1 MVIEIN
7 FKVSA
12 HFMVII
18 LVVGLPVE
26 KYRNICDPKKIE
38 VHATNEM
45 KKLEEV
51 IGQDRALRAV
61 KFGLEIKEQGFNVFI
76 AGMPGTGRKTAVG
89 NYVNVLAKTKPKAM
103 DWVYVNNFTNPSEP
117 NAIGLPAGRG
127 KKFADDVDSLIAD
140 VRRIVPKIFES
151 DDYNARKEAT
161 LKSIEE
167 EKARLFSEINV
178 SAQQQGFIIQSGPM
192 GLLTIPVINGKPL
205 REEEFMALPQQKK
218 EEIQQSREKLNVDLR
233 HAFREMRELDSKG
246 TEAVEK
252 LNRDVAQLS
261 LGPRIQDLREKY
273 SDLHEIDSYMTA
285 VQNDILENLDQFAG
299 EGQQPQL
306 PPQLQFPFLKELPFK
321 KYEVNVIV
329 DNSMVEGAPVIIEQ
343 NPSYPNLI
351 GKIEKEVQF
360 GVVSTDFSMIRAGSL
375 HKANGGYMIIP
386 VEDLLRNPFAWDG
399 FKTALKASAVAIEE
413 PGERMGLI
421 ATKGIKPEP
430 IPLNFK
436 AILIGTSMIYQLLF
450 SLDPDFK
457 ELFKVKAD
465 FDITMDRT
473 EENVK
478 KYTAFMCTF
487 CHKYGLKHLDR
498 GAVAKIVEYGSRLA
512 EDQEKLSTRFGSIAD
527 VIRES
532 NFYATQEGSEYI
544 MANHV
549 NKTLDE
555 MIYRSNLIQEKVQ
568 EYIKRG
574 IFLIET
580 EGAKVGQVNGLSVI
594 SLGDFAFGRPSKVT
608 ASIGVGRGGII
619 DIEREASMG
628 GPIHT
633 KGVMILGGYLSNKY
647 AQDKPLGLT
656 AKLVFEQ
663 SYEGVEGDS
672 ASSTELY
679 AILSA
684 LSGLPINQSLAV
696 TGSVNQKGDVQAIG
710 GVNEK
715 IEGFFEICKVKGLN
729 GEQGVM
735 IPASNVQNLML
746 KEEIIEAAKVG
757 KFRILS
763 ISSIDQGIEILTGV
777 KAGDRNADGSF
788 DSGTVNYLV
797 DKRLREMA
805 EKLKEYQ
812 AR

>member
-1 MVIEIN
+1 MVE
-7 FKVSA
+7 A
-12 HFMVII
+12 
-18 LVVGLPVE
+18 LPIE
-26 KYRNICDPKKIE
+26 KYRKVCNFEKIE
-38 VHATNEM
+38 VHATDEM
-45 KKLEEV
+45 KQLEEI
-51 IGQDRALRAV
+51 IGQDRALRAL
-61 KFGLEIKEQGFNVFI
+61 KFGLEIKEQGFNIFI

-89 NYVNVLAKTKPKAM
+89 DYVNVLAKTKPKAD
-103 DWVYVNNFTNPSEP
+103 DWVYVNNFTNQSEP
-117 NAIGLPAGRG
+117 NAIRLPAGRG
-127 KKFADDVDSLIAD
+127 KKFADDVDALIAD

-151 DDYNARKEAT
+151 DDYSARKEAT

-192 GLLTIPVINGKPL
+192 GLLTIPVVNGRPL
-205 REEEFMALPQQKK
+205 REEEFMALPQQTK
-218 EEIQQSREKLNVDLR
+218 EEIQRRREKLNADLR

-246 TEAVEK
+246 SEAVEK

-273 SDLHEIDSYMTA
+273 SDLHEIDSYMIA
-285 VQNDILENLDQFAG
+285 IQNDILDNLDQFSG
-299 EGQQPQL
+299 ETQQPQL
-306 PPQLQFPFLKELPFK
+306 PPQLQFAFLKELPFK

-329 DNSMVEGAPVIIEQ
+329 DNSKVEGAPVIIEH
-343 NPSYPNLI
+343 NPSYQNLI

-360 GVVSTDFSMIRAGSL
+360 GIVSTDFSMIRAGSL

-399 FKTALKASAVAIEE
+399 FKTALKTGAVTIEE

-421 ATKGIKPEP
+421 ATKGLKPEP

-436 AILIGTSMIYQLLF
+436 VILIGTPMMYQMLLG
-450 SLDPDFK
+450 LDPDFK

-465 FDITMDRT
+465 FDITMDRNAA
-473 EENVK
+473 NVK

-487 CHKYGLKHLDR
+487 CHKNGLKHLDR

-532 NFYATQEGSEYI
+532 NFYATQEGSEYT
-544 MANHV
+544 MARHV
-549 NKTLDE
+549 NKTLEE
-555 MIYRSNLIQEKVQ
+555 MIYRSNLIQEKIK

-580 EGAKVGQVNGLSVI
+580 EGVKVGQVNGLSVI
-594 SLGDFAFGRPSKVT
+594 GLGDFAFGRPSKVT
-608 ASIGVGRGGII
+608 ASVGVGREGII

-647 AQDKPLGLT
+647 AQDKPLSLT
-656 AKLVFEQ
+656 ARLVFEQ

-684 LSGLPINQSLAV
+684 LSELPINQSLAV
-696 TGSVNQKGDVQAIG
+696 TGSVNQKGEVQAIG

-715 IEGFFEICKVKGLN
+715 IEGFFEICKAKGFN

-746 KEEIIEAAKVG
+746 KEEIIEAANAG
-757 KFRILS
+757 RFRIFP
-763 ISSIDQGIEILTGV
+763 ISSIDQGIEALTGA
-777 KAGDRNADGSF
+777 KAGIRKDDGSF
-788 DSGTVNYLV
+788 DEGTVNYLV
-797 DKRLREMA
+797 DRRLREMA